1 MKINVYIDG
10 FNFYYGAVKDTP
22 YKWLNLR
29 EFCEQSLPGHTIHRI
44 KYFTA
49 QVNARPN
56 DPHQPVRQ
64 QTYWQA
70 LETLD
75 QFYIHKGTFR
85 ERKKTVV
92 LHADDPLAP
101 PLPGVKFVDALVS
114 EEKGS
119 DVNLAT
125 ELLIDAFQNDFE
137 AAVIISDDSDLI
149 SPILAVRRHLQL
161 QVGVLNPQH
170 ERNPHTGRRRYRKDL
185 QRSVTA
191 GQQPTQWFY
200 KHIDRSLLA
209 VCQFSDPVVD
219 KNGRAIKKPSAW

>member
-1 MKINVYIDG
+1 MKINIYIDG

-22 YKWLNLR
+22 HKWLNLR
-29 EFCEQSLPGHTIHRI
+29 EFCEQSLRGHTIHRI

-56 DPHQPVRQ
+56 DPDQPVRQ

-75 QFYIHKGTFR
+75 RFYIYKGNFR
-85 ERKKTVV
+85 ERKKTLP

-101 PLPGVKFVDALVS
+101 SPPRMRFVEALVS

-125 ELLIDAFQNDFE
+125 EILSDAFRNDFE
-137 AAVIISDDSDLI
+137 AAVIVSDDSDLI
-149 SPILAVRRHLQL
+149 APIRAVRHHRQL
-161 QVGVLNPQH
+161 QVAVLNPQH
-170 ERNPHTGRRRYRKDL
+170 EHHPQTGRRRYFERIL
-185 QRSVTA
+185 PER
-191 GQQPTQWFY
+191 
-200 KHIDRSLLA
+200 
-209 VCQFSDPVVD
+209 
-219 KNGRAIKKPSAW
+219 